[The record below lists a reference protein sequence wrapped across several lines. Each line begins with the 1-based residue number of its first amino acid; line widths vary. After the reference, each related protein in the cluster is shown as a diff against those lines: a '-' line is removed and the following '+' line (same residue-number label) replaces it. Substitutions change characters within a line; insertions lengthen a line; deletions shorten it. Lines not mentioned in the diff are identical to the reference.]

1 MYMPGA
7 GVLPVAFHK
16 GKLYFLMGKENPMED
31 TSKGFSDFGGG
42 IDKREGTFEA
52 ALREAS
58 EELSGFL
65 GTSNQILSHIKKHG
79 GFYKI
84 ERPDIHD
91 PTKTGYTLHIIH
103 MDYDPMLPVYY
114 NNNHTFLWQRMNKKM
129 LNASKLFEK
138 IEIQWVCEDD
148 LKRRMREYR
157 SFFRETV
164 THIMAKL
171 PEIRKFIKRCTN
183 RCKSTIARKSIKPRN
198 RTMRGGQR

>member
-1 MYMPGA
+1 MPGA

-42 IDKREGTFEA
+42 IDRREGTFDA

-65 GTSNQILSHIKKHG
+65 GPPKQILSHVKKHG

-84 ERPDIHD
+84 ERPDKHD
-91 PTKTGYTLHIIH
+91 PTKTGYTVHIIH
-103 MDYDPMLPVYY
+103 MDYDPMLPFYY
-114 NNNHTFLWQRMNKKM
+114 NNNHAFLWKRMNQKL

-148 LKRRMREYR
+148 LKRKMPDYR
-157 SFFRETV
+157 SFFRDTAI
-164 THIMAKL
+164 HIMAEL
-171 PEIRKFIKRCTN
+171 PKIRTFIKRCAKK
-183 RCKSTIARKSIKPRN
+183 CKSTTVRKPSRKHN